1 MPVVAAGEGR
11 DVARGFSLVVFR
23 VAAAALA
30 FRALSALVGFLVNAI
45 LPLAQRE
52 QFTVFSRTNYFWD
65 AFARWDS
72 GWFYGIARNGYAFTE
87 GGRSNLAFFPAYP
100 MSMRFVGRL
109 MGGDQQSDYF
119 IAGILVSWAAFAL
132 AIVVLYRLA
141 KLELGDEAA
150 AVRCAIYATV
160 FPFAFFFGVVYS
172 ESLFLLGS
180 VTTFYAMR
188 RSRWL
193 VAGLAGAL
201 TTATRANGICMLPAL
216 LVLLWPLRRDR
227 AALLKGL
234 GAVALA
240 SAGYVGYSVF
250 VHQMSGSFFE
260 WRNSIVR
267 WDWTPGSR
275 APWMPLWAVLA
286 GVVSDPYGY
295 VTRGPQAICDF
306 LNAAAAVLFLAAT
319 PLVVRRFGTPGIA
332 YATLIVLNLTVPLS
346 SGSVEGLGR
355 YAAVLFPF
363 PLWLAS
369 TRSVANHHWTMAIFG
384 MFYVICFTLW
394 VKLYPLF

>member
-1 MPVVAAGEGR
+1 MPAA
-11 DVARGFSLVVFR
+11 ARGMSLIVLR
-23 VAAAALA
+23 IAGAALL
-30 FRALSALVGFLVNAI
+30 FRILSACVGFLVNAI
-45 LPLAQRE
+45 FPLAQRE
-52 QFTVFSRTNYFWD
+52 QFTVFGRTNHFWD

-72 GWFYGIARNGYAFTE
+72 GWFYGIARNGYAFVE

-100 MSMRFVGRL
+100 MSMRYVARL

-119 IAGILVSWAAFAL
+119 IAGILVSWTAFVL

-141 KLELGDEAA
+141 QLELGDEAA
-150 AVRCAIYATV
+150 AVRSTIYATV

-193 VAGLAGAL
+193 LAGLAGAL
-201 TTATRANGICMLPAL
+201 TTATRANGIFMLPAL

-227 AALLKGL
+227 MALAKGL

-240 SAGYVGYSVF
+240 SAGYVAYSLF
-250 VHQMSGSFFE
+250 VYQMSGSPFE

-275 APWMPLWAVLA
+275 MPLMPLWTVFSSVL
-286 GVVSDPYGY
+286 SDPHGY
-295 VTRGPQAICDF
+295 LTLGPQAVCDL
-306 LNAAAAVLFLAAT
+306 LNASVAVLLLAAT
-319 PLVVRRFGTPGIA
+319 PFIIRRFGIPGVA
-332 YATLIVLNLTVPLS
+332 YATLIAINLAVPLS
-346 SGSVEGLGR
+346 SGSLEGLGR

-363 PLWLAS
+363 SLWLAS
-369 TRSVANHHWTMAIFG
+369 LTGVAKHHWIVAIFG
-384 MFYVICFTLW
+384 MSYVICFTLW

>member
-1 MPVVAAGEGR
+1 MR
-11 DVARGFSLVVFR
+11 VARGFSPAWIRIAV
-23 VAAAALA
+23 AALA
-30 FRALSALVGFLVNAI
+30 FRVLSACVGFLVNAV

-52 QFTVFSRTNYFWD
+52 QFTVFSRTNHFWD

-72 GWFYGIARNGYAFTE
+72 GWFYGIARNGYAFVE

-100 MSMRFVGRL
+100 LSMRYVGRL
-109 MGGDQQSDYF
+109 LGGDQQSDYF
-119 IAGILVSWAAFAL
+119 IAGILVSWTAFVL
-132 AIVVLYRLA
+132 AMIVLYRLA
-141 KLELGDEAA
+141 QLELGDEAA
-150 AVRCAIYATV
+150 AIRVTVYAAV
-160 FPFAFFFGVVYS
+160 FPFAFFLGVVYS

-188 RSRWL
+188 RSAWL
-193 VAGLAGAL
+193 LAGLAGAL
-201 TTATRANGICMLPAL
+201 TTATRANGIFMLPAL

-227 AALLKGL
+227 PALLKGL

-240 SAGYVGYSVF
+240 SAGYLAYSLF
-250 VHQMSGSFFE
+250 VYQLSGSFFE

-267 WDWTPGSR
+267 WDWSPGSR
-275 APWMPLWAVLA
+275 LPWMPVWT
-286 GVVSDPYGY
+286 VVYRTLSDPYGY
-295 VTRGPQAICDF
+295 LTSSPRAICDL
-306 LNAAAAVLFLAAT
+306 LNSSAAIAFVAAT
-319 PLVVRRFGTPGIA
+319 PFIVRRFGVIGVA
-332 YATLIVLNLTVPLS
+332 YAALIVINLFVPMS

-369 TRSVANHHWTMAIFG
+369 LRGEAVHRWLVATFG
-384 MFYVICFTLW
+384 MFYVVCFTLW